1 VVAGCVALR
10 PTPGA
15 RISSPGA
22 AVQVRNNSIVT
33 NDGSVSTSLIN
44 GYGIW
49 AGDPSNST
57 STTAGFGDT
66 LPNNGCIAT
75 TGPNAISLFARSFNK
90 TTGDTL
96 INRRSAQA
104 GPHWWQVAAPLRL
117 GEHWS

>member
-1 VVAGCVALR
+1 VVAGLCGASPHSWR
-10 PTPGA
+10 PDQLSWRRCPGA
-15 RISSPGA
+15 K
-22 AVQVRNNSIVT
+22 QQHVT

-66 LPNNGCIAT
+66 LRNNGCIAT

-96 INRRSAQA
+96 INRRSAEA

-117 GEHWS
+117 GERWS